1 MTQDD
6 FHFQTNS
13 PEETIKLGEFLG
25 DLLIKLDAKKAT
37 IVALNGVLGAG
48 KTELVKGLAKFLG
61 VKEKI
66 LSPTFVLAKEFK
78 CYKKP
83 FKQVWHLDLYRFD
96 KYTDLKTLDWQ
107 DITKDKDNLILVE
120 WADKFK
126 ELLADYE
133 VLLKVAGE
141 QKRDI
146 TIKKVTNAK

>member
-1 MTQDD
+1 MIAEN

-25 DLLIKLDAKKAT
+25 ALLIKLDAKKAT

-78 CYKKP
+78 CFKKP
-83 FKQVWHLDLYRFD
+83 FKKVWHLDLYRFNN
-96 KYTDLKTLDWQ
+96 YADLKTLDWQ
-107 DITKDKDNLILVE
+107 DIIKDKDSLILVE

-126 ELLADYE
+126 ELPTDYE
-133 VLLKVAGE
+133 IILKVAGE

-146 TIKKVTNAK
+146 TIKKMVNSK